1 MGYVFYP
8 SETYGVAVARQ
19 PAIGDPEN
27 DPENYVDAETATIN
41 ALNTEC
47 GNQGVAIGGP
57 PGRIAG
63 FNLAGTTAE
72 DAVLGNVRA
81 VAVIWTEDDRSGG
94 APAVSVDEGI
104 ADAVFAAFP
113 PNS

>member
-1 MGYVFYP
+1 MG
-8 SETYGVAVARQ
+8 ANIAQ

-27 DPENYVDAETATIN
+27 DPENFIDAETATIN
-41 ALNTEC
+41 ALNAEC

>member
-1 MGYVFYP
+1 MG
-8 SETYGVAVARQ
+8 ANIAQ
-19 PAIGDPEN
+19 PA
-27 DPENYVDAETATIN
+27 T
-41 ALNTEC
+41 
-47 GNQGVAIGGP
+47 
-57 PGRIAG
+57 
-63 FNLAGTTAE
+63 
-72 DAVLGNVRA
+72 RA